1 MYTVLRNI
9 EYGDDVTMDH
19 APCTI
24 DHGIQNLQLYTA
36 VVRNVMLY
44 IYYSGVGRISEQ
56 REYTCA
62 VTCALVVAPV
72 ESWCV

>member
-36 VVRNVMLY
+36 VVP
-44 IYYSGVGRISEQ
+44 S
-56 REYTCA
+56 
-62 VTCALVVAPV
+62 VTSCCILLR
-72 ESWCV
+72 SRTHL

>member
-44 IYYSGVGRISEQ
+44 ITPE
-56 REYTCA
+56 
-62 VTCALVVAPV
+62 
-72 ESWCV
+72 